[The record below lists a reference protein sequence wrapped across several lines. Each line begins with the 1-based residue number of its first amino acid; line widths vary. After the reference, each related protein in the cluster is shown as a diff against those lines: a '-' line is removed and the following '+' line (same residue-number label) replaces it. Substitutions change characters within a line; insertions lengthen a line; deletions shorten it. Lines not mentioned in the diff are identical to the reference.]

1 MSFKNPYEFIP
12 APRVRVGDRKETQ
25 VTMETTD
32 QERDQRMD
40 TLRETERQ
48 AMEAYLSSVSGPPC
62 TATMHSKCPHYLA
75 SVAWEAAR
83 AALLLEVSL

>member
-1 MSFKNPYEFIP
+1 M
-12 APRVRVGDRKETQ
+12 
-25 VTMETTD
+25 TMGTTN
-32 QERDQRMD
+32 QEYDQRIEV
-40 TLRETERQ
+40 LRETELQ

-83 AALLLEVSL
+83 AALLLENSP